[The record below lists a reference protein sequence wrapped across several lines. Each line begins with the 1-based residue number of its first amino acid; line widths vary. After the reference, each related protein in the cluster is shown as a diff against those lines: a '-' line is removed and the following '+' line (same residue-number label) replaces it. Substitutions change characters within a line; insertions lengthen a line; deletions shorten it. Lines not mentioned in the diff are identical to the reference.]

1 METSTSDDSEA
12 YLRLFQEFGGA
23 WHVSVE
29 TAIDHINDDDA
40 YSVVAHVSHQF
51 QPFVLERF
59 GRCSSMEREACD
71 DLVREAAKIVR
82 GWVHPLRIEDA
93 MHIDDAIKAIVSRYE
108 ERLSVSATLHCLID
122 IV

>member
-29 TAIDHINDDDA
+29 TAIDRIDDDDA

-71 DLVREAAKIVR
+71 DLVREAAKVVQE
-82 GWVHPLRIEDA
+82 WVHPLRMEDA
-93 MHIDDAIKAIVSRYE
+93 VFIDDSIRTIAARYE